1 MHGLSSRAERE
12 RDEMSAA
19 DLRELEEVKGLID
32 RGQRLGVLTYAEIAA
47 ATAELG
53 LEPTEVEELHGVFER
68 SEIELIEEIDPATAA
83 ALIGVERGPEKG
95 ARRKG
100 QLNLEPEATTDGLQL
115 FLKGIGKVPLLTAQE
130 EVVLA
135 KRIER
140 GSFEAK
146 QRMVEANLRLVVSI
160 AKRYRN
166 QGLPFLD
173 LIQEGTLGLVRATE
187 KYDYRRGFK
196 FSTYATWW
204 IRQAVA
210 RALADKARTIRI
222 PVHIVEKLNR
232 IGRAERK
239 LVTGLGR
246 EPTDEEIADVTG
258 LEPFEVEAIR
268 RSAQAPI
275 SLATPVGEEQSAFGD
290 LIADEQADSPYE
302 RAVEIL
308 TNQALR
314 EALENLSY
322 RERRV
327 LELRYGLGDQHPRT
341 LAEVARAF
349 NLTRERIRQ
358 IENQSL
364 KKLQALE
371 QTQQLRHDN
380 GAASGHR
387 TRPPKRRS

>member
-1 MHGLSSRAERE
+1 VSG
-12 RDEMSAA
+12 A
-19 DLRELEEVKGLID
+19 DLQELEEVRGLIA
-32 RGQRLGVLTYAEIAA
+32 RGLHVGVLTYAEIAS

-53 LEPTEVEELHGVFER
+53 LEETDVEELHGVFEQC
-68 SEIELIEEIDPATAA
+68 EIELVEEIDPAAEPSLIIERAPTTRPRRKA
-83 ALIGVERGPEKG
+83 ALK
-95 ARRKG
+95 
-100 QLNLEPEATTDGLQL
+100 LEPEGTTDGLQL
-115 FLKGIGKVPLLTAQE
+115 FLKGIGKVRLLTAQE
-130 EVVLA
+130 EVDLS

-204 IRQAVA
+204 IRQAIA

-239 LVTGLGR
+239 LLTELGR
-246 EPTDEEIADVTG
+246 EPTTEEIAEVTG
-258 LEPFEVEAIR
+258 IAPKEVEAIK

-275 SLATPVGEEQSAFGD
+275 SLEKPVGDEEQSEFGQ
-290 LIADEQADSPYE
+290 LIADEHAESPYE
-302 RAVEIL
+302 RAVEAL
-308 TNQALR
+308 TTEALR

-327 LELRYGLGDQHPRT
+327 IELRYGLGDQHPRT
-341 LAEVARAF
+341 LDEVGRTF
-349 NLTRERIRQ
+349 NVTRERIRQ
-358 IENQSL
+358 IEHQSL
-364 KKLQALE
+364 KKLQELRETQRLRNDAETAPNHWPRLPE
-371 QTQQLRHDN
+371 RQT
-380 GAASGHR
+380 
-387 TRPPKRRS
+387 

>member
-1 MHGLSSRAERE
+1 
-12 RDEMSAA
+12 MSAA
-19 DLRELEEVKGLID
+19 DLKELEEVRGLID
-32 RGQRLGVLTYAEIAA
+32 RGIRLGVLTYAEIAA
-47 ATAELG
+47 ATADLG
-53 LEPTEVEELHGVFER
+53 LENTEVEELHSVFEHC
-68 SEIELIEEIDPATAA
+68 EIELIDEIDPAAAA
-83 ALIGVERGPEKG
+83 ALIGIERGAEKG
-95 ARRKG
+95 VRRKAR
-100 QLNLEPEATTDGLQL
+100 LNLEPEGTTDGLQL
-115 FLKGIGKVPLLTAQE
+115 FLTGIGKVPLLTAQE

-222 PVHIVEKLNR
+222 PVHVVEKLNR
-232 IGRAERK
+232 IGYAERK

-246 EPTDEEIADVTG
+246 EPTDDEIAEVTG
-258 LEPFEVEAIR
+258 IGPSEVGAIR

-275 SLATPVGEEQSAFGD
+275 SLATPVGEEDQSEFGD
-290 LIADEQADSPYE
+290 LIADEQAESPYE
-302 RAVEIL
+302 RAVAIL

-327 LELRYGLGDQHPRT
+327 LELRYGLGDQRPRT
-341 LAEVARAF
+341 LEEVARTF
-349 NLTRERIRQ
+349 NVTRERIRQ

-364 KKLQALE
+364 KKLQVLE
-371 QTQQLRHDN
+371 QMQQMRHDN
-380 GAASGHR
+380 GSSSGFR
-387 TRPPKRRS
+387 TRSPRRRS